1 MTDVSEMTVDQIK
14 AKLLEAGA
22 ALHTHRT
29 IAEQAEAAREAAEKA
44 WKEQPDVKALFE
56 TAEKAAT
63 VKRQS
68 EANVKAM
75 QEALY
80 LRTGEK
86 NPDPAFQIRISQK
99 PIYEQDKMMDW
110 FLNIIRD
117 FMVINP
123 SALNAWLKDNADD
136 KGTIPVYAFEDP
148 IPAIIMDTP
157 TPAIISAG
165 LEKLAAKPIDV
176 VVTDPPLTKTIQ
188 PVGPAITITP
198 IGSTSSISQATVSVG
213 APSGYSLTFEHTA
226 SITASTSEEVAR
238 AIDIA
243 TLEAESFLEREREAV
258 MAFERER
265 EEGMKAAADYLSEIP
280 F

>member
-1 MTDVSEMTVDQIK
+1 MTDVSELTVDQIK

-29 IAEQAEAAREAAEKA
+29 ISEQADTARDRAFQEWKANPVITEIYDHAEKA
-44 WKEQPDVKALFE
+44 E
-56 TAEKAAT
+56 T

-80 LRTGEK
+80 LRSGEK

-99 PIYEQDKMMDW
+99 PVYDQDKMMDW

-165 LEKLAAKPIDV
+165 LEKLATKPVDV
-176 VVTDPPLTKTIQ
+176 VVTDPPLTKTIE
-188 PVGPAITITP
+188 PVGPAITM
-198 IGSTSSISQATVSVG
+198 ISVPSMNSAAVSVG
-213 APSGYSLTFEHTA
+213 VPSAGILTFNHTA
-226 SITASTSEEVAR
+226 AITASTSEEVAR
-238 AIDIA
+238 AIIDA
-243 TLEAESFLEREREAV
+243 HSEV
-258 MAFERER
+258 
-265 EEGMKAAADYLSEIP
+265 DLSEIP